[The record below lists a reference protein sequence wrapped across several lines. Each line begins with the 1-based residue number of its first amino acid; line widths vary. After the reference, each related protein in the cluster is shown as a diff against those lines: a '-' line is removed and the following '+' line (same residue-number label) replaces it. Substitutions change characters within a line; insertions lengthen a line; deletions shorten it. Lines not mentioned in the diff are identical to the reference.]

1 MAREPLSAE
10 GVGIALLVAFEVPNL
25 FSGLLPSLF
34 TIATFSAGDAD
45 KVQHTKRW
53 IRRGEV
59 QAGAVSV
66 GLGVGASI
74 VTKSPWPFLLVLGMI
89 VWLVWQYECALAKGC
104 KNGPGL
110 DIDDPQDETPSSY
123 RSGS

>member
-1 MAREPLSAE
+1 MAREPMSAE

-45 KVQHTKRW
+45 KVRHTKRW

-89 VWLVWQYECALAKGC
+89 GWLVWQYECALMKGC
-104 KNGPGL
+104 SDGPGL

-123 RSGS
+123 RSGA